1 MTQVTLS
8 LANLETLIQQ
18 SQEYAGLLCRG
29 QVILSMI
36 KLQLNS
42 RIIATIHTDSCARN
56 SDTVLITVENQT
68 PSPANPN
75 SQSPSSK
82 ISSLSI
88 SKHSLLISPGR
99 DGWTINYE
107 DLVTWLHSQDVS
119 DGSSADVMILPFYGR
134 QLLMTLK
141 APSPT

>member
-1 MTQVTLS
+1 MTPSTSKLV
-8 LANLETLIQQ
+8 NLGTLIQQ
-18 SQEYAGLLCRG
+18 LLVSVGQTCHGLET
-29 QVILSMI
+29 LSV
-36 KLQLNS
+36 
-42 RIIATIHTDSCARN
+42 TRN
-56 SDTVLITVENQT
+56 SQNPLTIDIILTGLCVKSSDTDQTTEANPT

-88 SKHSLLISPGR
+88 FKHSLLISPGR

-141 APSPT
+141 VPSPT